1 MQYFETLFKINPQV
15 YEFDSPIYLSEIAI
29 IKDTVDNEIL
39 LRNTMRN
46 VTGEKIVAILLNI
59 TMKDI
64 FGEPVEG
71 KDGTDSFQY
80 LYQDITFNGGDV
92 FGNKVA
98 IELPIMVRKVEV
110 TLEKVVFENGVIWQS
125 KKQNCANLQ
134 EQKLIQQPE
143 SFIKSLSD
151 EIEAQCLYYFVENNT
166 CWQCTCGQPNKID
179 SVKCT
184 NCGLEKQ
191 IAEEYLSEK
200 NLDRKFKEYL
210 QEQERIREEKERL
223 RKEQEQIKEE
233 REKEKKIALN
243 EDAVQKLEVS
253 AEKENSVASVSGK
266 KKKIIF
272 MVGIEV
278 ILLGMISIFV
288 FGRTDDKKI
297 APVLA
302 KGLEERLNAPSAN
315 GEVEEFER
323 LVNIEEAVLEYDG
336 QKFKNKNF
344 QTYIDGLKKQKESL
358 KSFTTDNYQFWNL
371 WNEGQELRYSAVM
384 NLVSNDN
391 LEISDKA
398 YAEIGIHILTSE
410 IGNTISGSVTYNWD
424 TAKEQYYYETSFK
437 NITEI
442 TYENIVLNLMF
453 GNETNTCS
461 TEEWKAGDTW
471 KVKFYMEQETID
483 AQSVDLGIDFVK
495 YQYKD
500 ILVDKSDEIETTSQ
514 KSDYSNIP
522 DTIMDETLKEY
533 LGYFNKGYNDLG
545 FNKNQAS
552 NTMGT
557 RYPQEK
563 KAKFLGE
570 ECTIF
575 IWFSEKTM
583 NENGKPTDI
592 QIGYPFT
599 GYSIEELK
607 EKFKNGLN
615 SEFTKETN
623 SSFEMIIPNTDLSIS
638 CYKMTEV
645 SSADIFLNRNENEQI
660 KESD

>member
-253 AEKENSVASVSGK
+253 AEKRK
-266 KKKIIF
+266 
-272 MVGIEV
+272 
-278 ILLGMISIFV
+278 
-288 FGRTDDKKI
+288 
-297 APVLA
+297 
-302 KGLEERLNAPSAN
+302 
-315 GEVEEFER
+315 
-323 LVNIEEAVLEYDG
+323 
-336 QKFKNKNF
+336 
-344 QTYIDGLKKQKESL
+344 
-358 KSFTTDNYQFWNL
+358 
-371 WNEGQELRYSAVM
+371 
-384 NLVSNDN
+384 
-391 LEISDKA
+391 
-398 YAEIGIHILTSE
+398 
-410 IGNTISGSVTYNWD
+410 
-424 TAKEQYYYETSFK
+424 
-437 NITEI
+437 
-442 TYENIVLNLMF
+442 
-453 GNETNTCS
+453 
-461 TEEWKAGDTW
+461 
-471 KVKFYMEQETID
+471 
-483 AQSVDLGIDFVK
+483 
-495 YQYKD
+495 
-500 ILVDKSDEIETTSQ
+500 
-514 KSDYSNIP
+514 
-522 DTIMDETLKEY
+522 
-533 LGYFNKGYNDLG
+533 
-545 FNKNQAS
+545 
-552 NTMGT
+552 
-557 RYPQEK
+557 
-563 KAKFLGE
+563 
-570 ECTIF
+570 
-575 IWFSEKTM
+575 
-583 NENGKPTDI
+583 
-592 QIGYPFT
+592 
-599 GYSIEELK
+599 
-607 EKFKNGLN
+607 
-615 SEFTKETN
+615 
-623 SSFEMIIPNTDLSIS
+623 
-638 CYKMTEV
+638 
-645 SSADIFLNRNENEQI
+645 
-660 KESD
+660 